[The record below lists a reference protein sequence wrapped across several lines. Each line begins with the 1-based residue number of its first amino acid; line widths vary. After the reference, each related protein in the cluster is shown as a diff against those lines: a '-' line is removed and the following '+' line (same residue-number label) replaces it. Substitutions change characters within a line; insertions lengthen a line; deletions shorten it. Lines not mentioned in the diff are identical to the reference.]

1 MKRRLLNA
9 LRKVKHVPGLNRVVK
24 PVVKYKVNKTID
36 AVASH
41 FFEHFSLVIASE
53 EDDVKTCFKA
63 RHEVY
68 CDELGFEEKRKSKM
82 EFDEFDEYSLS
93 CYIKHR
99 ASGECAGTI
108 RLVMPQHAGQLLPL
122 ESSCPDA
129 IRLAE
134 HSPSKFPRH
143 SICEVSRLAIPKRFR
158 RRAADEHLSPIGG
171 SPNRKNATMDKQLS
185 RNFPYLSLALYFF
198 AATICILRDID
209 NVYMMMEP
217 RLARSL
223 KFLGVRFDQLGH
235 EVDYHGKRAAFLI
248 SPDDFV
254 SQVSPALQRF
264 QRSILKEIQDVP
276 NFGAI
281 YNPQPI
287 VEASQQR
294 AKQRKAA

>member
-9 LRKVKHVPGLNRVVK
+9 LRKFKHVPGLNRVVK

-41 FFEHFSLVIASE
+41 FFEHFSLVVASE

-68 CDELGFEEKRKSKM
+68 CEELGFEEKTKSKM

-99 ASGECAGTI
+99 ATGECAGTI
-108 RLVMPQHAGQLLPL
+108 RLVMPQHAGQLLPI
-122 ESSCPDA
+122 ESSCPEA

-158 RRAADEHLSPIGG
+158 RRAADKQLSPIGG
-171 SPNRKNATMDKQLS
+171 TPNHKDGQMDKQLN

-209 NVYMMMEP
+209 NGYMMMEP

-223 KFLGVRFDQLGH
+223 KFLGVRFHQLGH
-235 EVDYHGKRAAFLI
+235 EVNYHGKRAAFLI
-248 SPDDFV
+248 SPEDFV
-254 SQVSPALQRF
+254 SQVSPALQKF
-264 QRSILKEIQDVP
+264 QRSILRELQDVP

-281 YNPQPI
+281 YHPLPAVAVKKQ
-287 VEASQQR
+287 SS
-294 AKQRKAA
+294 KQRKAA